1 MQYHII
7 MVNVDL
13 VLEKV
18 QVCRRFPEKFHF
30 IGSMNSCYRQIG
42 NAVPVKFAKLLGE
55 ELIRLEHNGV

>member
-1 MQYHII
+1 MFFPPRPPAHKR
-7 MVNVDL
+7 MATAL
-13 VLEKV
+13 
-18 QVCRRFPEKFHF
+18 FPEKFHF